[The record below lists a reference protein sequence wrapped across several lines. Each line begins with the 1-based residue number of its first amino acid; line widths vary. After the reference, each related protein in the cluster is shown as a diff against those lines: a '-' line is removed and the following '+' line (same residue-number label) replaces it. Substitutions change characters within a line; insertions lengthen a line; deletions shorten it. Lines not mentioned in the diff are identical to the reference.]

1 MSAILC
7 SRQRHKIHVYLHW
20 RCTAERQASHSLR
33 GDAELGAKSVPTVEA
48 VSPIPFVVSECNT
61 QQWVPPIKLA
71 RWSSNQDYRLQLREL
86 CHSMTSFMVSS
97 ISLLMHH
104 NSYVVAGRYEEY
116 TSEEFI
122 QFKHTFLIWNL
133 WF

>member
-1 MSAILC
+1 MYCRETGLPFSEEML
-7 SRQRHKIHVYLHW
+7 SWEPKVFPQWKQYPQYHLWFQSV
-20 RCTAERQASHSLR
+20 THSS
-33 GDAELGAKSVPTVEA
+33 G
-48 VSPIPFVVSECNT
+48 F
-61 QQWVPPIKLA
+61 PPVKLA

-86 CHSMTSFMVSS
+86 CRSMTSFMVSG

-104 NSYVVAGRYEEY
+104 NSRVVAGCYEEY
-116 TSEEFI
+116 TSEEFV